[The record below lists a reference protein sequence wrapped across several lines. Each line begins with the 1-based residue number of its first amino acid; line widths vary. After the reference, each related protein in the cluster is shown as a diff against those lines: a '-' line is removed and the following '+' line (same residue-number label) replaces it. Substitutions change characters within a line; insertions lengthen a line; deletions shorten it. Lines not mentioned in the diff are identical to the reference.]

1 MTRRKNGANGAAK
14 KPNGSA
20 KSSRIMRPFS
30 RSLPMQLMRARE
42 AVMRRFRPHLASHGF
57 SEQQWRVLRALAD
70 AGELEIGALAAE
82 CHHPEGPRHLPL
94 GRAGIGG
101 DLRRHGARDRRGE
114 APRPLSAA
122 RRGDRDAARPLA
134 VMAGLASAF
143 YILARMRWEAWLQRN
158 PALTIGVVFAL
169 MSSRMN
175 RGVRSGGRA
184 AGFYSFPERGTG
196 AWQDGS
202 PGRDCPTRSC

>member
-82 CHHPEGPRHLPL
+82 CQIHAASLSRMLPK
-94 GRAGIGG
+94 
-101 DLRRHGARDRRGE
+101 
-114 APRPLSAA
+114 
-122 RRGDRDAARPLA
+122 
-134 VMAGLASAF
+134 
-143 YILARMRWEAWLQRN
+143 LARLGLIRRENHKKDQRRVVVSIT
-158 PALTIGVVFAL
+158 PKGRVTFRSVAPESEEIYAAMEREIGAAKLRDLYRLLDEVIAT
-169 MSSRMN
+169 RP
-175 RGVRSGGRA
+175 VR
-184 AGFYSFPERGTG
+184 
-196 AWQDGS
+196 
-202 PGRDCPTRSC
+202 